1 MRWDYSIRHRAE
13 DRWREMHQSAREQ
26 RLLKQVGQAGTPDGQ
41 SRDRR
46 RFLGRVFDLARAAAG
61 AIRRVEG

>member
-26 RLLKQVGQAGTPDGQ
+26 RLLKQVGRTGT
-41 SRDRR
+41 SDRPPQNWR
-46 RFLGRVFDLARAAAG
+46 RLLGRVFDLARAAMG
-61 AIRRVEG
+61 AVRRVDG